1 MRLNDQKIPHL
12 AALAVLPF
20 LALTGCFNPRPLNEG
35 DAVYCES
42 QGLRRGTD
50 ANAQCA
56 LKRADER
63 AQAGIAP
70 ESSPV
75 PPEAGPPAPP
85 TRPGGAP
92 QSIIKTVTAGSTI
105 LIDFSFS
112 VNADCVA
119 NGVTTLQVDK
129 KPAHGVA
136 IATPRNDYAR
146 LSQSSFPGVCG
157 DKKVAGTALEYK
169 ANKDYA
175 GQDTLEFETVNPA
188 GRKTVFKVQIKVE
201 KQIPLDDL

>member
-1 MRLNDQKIPHL
+1 MRLNDKKIPHH

-20 LALTGCFNPRPLNEG
+20 LALAGCFNPQPLNER

-42 QGLRRGTD
+42 EGLRRGTD

-63 AQAGIAP
+63 AQAGITQ
-70 ESSPV
+70 ESRPV
-75 PPEAGPPAPP
+75 ATQAAPP
-85 TRPGGAP
+85 PPPRAGGAP
-92 QSIIKTVTAGSTI
+92 QTIIKTVTAGSTI

-112 VNADCVA
+112 VNAACVA

-129 KPAHGVA
+129 KPAHGTA
-136 IATPRNDYAR
+136 ITIPRNDYAR
-146 LSQSSFPGVCG
+146 LSQSSFPGLCG
-157 DKKVAGTALEYK
+157 DKKVAGTALEYR

-175 GQDTLEFETVNPA
+175 GEDTLEFETVNPA

>member
-1 MRLNDQKIPHL
+1 MRLNDKKIPHL
-12 AALAVLPF
+12 AALALLSF
-20 LALTGCFNPRPLNEG
+20 LALVGCFNPQPLNER

-42 QGLRRGTD
+42 EGLRRGTD
-50 ANAQCA
+50 SNAQCA

-75 PPEAGPPAPP
+75 PPPAGPPPP
-85 TRPGGAP
+85 PVRPGGAP
-92 QSIIKTVTAGSTI
+92 QTIIKTVTAGSTI

-112 VNADCVA
+112 VNTDCVA
-119 NGVTTLQVDK
+119 NGLMTLQVDK
-129 KPAHGVA
+129 KPAHGTA
-136 IATPRNDYAR
+136 ITIPRNDYAR
-146 LSQSSFPGVCG
+146 LSQSSFPGLCG

-188 GRKTVFKVQIKVE
+188 GRKTIFKVQIKVE